1 MFLKVSQIVPT
12 SVYTYSN
19 LFFKMTKN
27 HQSFL
32 ATFMSKFVVKNFQK
46 SPNLV
51 TLLRLGMQKSLGQK
65 WTEIYAFLMMT
76 MMLGNNSPKCFKSS
90 CLLACQCDTALWK
103 RRKRSPQCLSLSL
116 SLSLSSIV
124 FLNHISLTHT
134 KGPLDGDQCDQ
145 IGRFFKVLGYKFS
158 SKSSL
163 NVTFWALL
171 KASLFM

>member
-116 SLSLSSIV
+116 SLSLSLFHCLSQSHFPYSHKRTTRWRSV
-124 FLNHISLTHT
+124 W
-134 KGPLDGDQCDQ
+134 PD
-145 IGRFFKVLGYKFS
+145 
-158 SKSSL
+158 
-163 NVTFWALL
+163 WAI
-171 KASLFM
+171 F

>member
-90 CLLACQCDTALWK
+90 CLLANVTQHYGNVENDL
-103 RRKRSPQCLSLSL
+103 LNVSLSL
-116 SLSLSSIV
+116 SLSLFHCLSQSHFPYSHKRTTRWRSV
-124 FLNHISLTHT
+124 W
-134 KGPLDGDQCDQ
+134 PE
-145 IGRFFKVLGYKFS
+145 
-158 SKSSL
+158 
-163 NVTFWALL
+163 WAI
-171 KASLFM
+171 F

>member
-1 MFLKVSQIVPT
+1 MNGDLCIFDDDDDVRQQLSEMFQEL
-12 SVYTYSN
+12 
-19 LFFKMTKN
+19 
-27 HQSFL
+27 
-32 ATFMSKFVVKNFQK
+32 
-46 SPNLV
+46 
-51 TLLRLGMQKSLGQK
+51 
-65 WTEIYAFLMMT
+65 
-76 MMLGNNSPKCFKSS
+76 
-90 CLLACQCDTALWK
+90 LLANVTQHYGNVENDL
-103 RRKRSPQCLSLSL
+103 LNVSL